1 MERLVIMNCEVG
13 QLATIQ
19 LPTNGDRQHLG
30 KTKTLPNVPGG
41 CLEIW
46 FKASTFLLEMF
57 LGISWCFSVLVS
69 EITMPLLQGHE
80 V

>member
-41 CLEIW
+41 CLEI
-46 FKASTFLLEMF
+46 
-57 LGISWCFSVLVS
+57 
-69 EITMPLLQGHE
+69 
-80 V
+80 